1 MYLTFKSKHFVI
13 LVFYR
18 KLLQCLSL
26 STGTANGSPKK
37 SKSGKKHSFVEFL
50 VCSGGCSFLLIFNY
64 CSIHSY
70 GSSNSPQ
77 TRPQIFIVLGPRLT
91 FARTF
96 AFKEM
101 AEPARRVASLLWIL
115 YYKWPHKSNRVLHE
129 SRIKRRKESWKKSRK
144 KKGQKKIVHFFSL
157 VN

>member
-1 MYLTFKSKHFVI
+1 MYFTGNCFNA
-13 LVFYR
+13 YR
-18 KLLQCLSL
+18 FRPARRMALQRSQ
-26 STGTANGSPKK
+26 NQV
-37 SKSGKKHSFVEFL
+37 KKHSFVEIL
-50 VCSGGCSFLLIFNY
+50 VCSGGWGCSFLLIFNY

-101 AEPARRVASLLWIL
+101 AEPARRVASLL
-115 YYKWPHKSNRVLHE
+115 
-129 SRIKRRKESWKKSRK
+129 
-144 KKGQKKIVHFFSL
+144 
-157 VN
+157 